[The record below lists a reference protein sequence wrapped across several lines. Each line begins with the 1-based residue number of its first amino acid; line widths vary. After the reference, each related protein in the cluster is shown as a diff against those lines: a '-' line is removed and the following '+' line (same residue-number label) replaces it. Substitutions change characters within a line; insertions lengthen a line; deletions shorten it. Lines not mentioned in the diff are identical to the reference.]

1 MYFFVEE
8 RKEAWVSLFL
18 VFFAFHEYSRRRF
31 SIFLKID
38 FSFTMLKRNKRKEA
52 ELTEEYLDLKM
63 RLTLIF
69 G

>member
-38 FSFTMLKRNKRKEA
+38 FSFTILKRKRN
-52 ELTEEYLDLKM
+52 
-63 RLTLIF
+63 
-69 G
+69 